1 MVAFLGHLDGGEKF
15 FKLVDVR
22 VVVVGLMVMRVNMRE
37 VLVLFLDDFGH
48 DEGQKE
54 ESKK

>member
-15 FKLVDVR
+15 FELVDMR